1 MLLYADDMVLMA
13 TCPVDLQQQLDLLYE
28 FCTSKGLQVNLEK
41 TGIVVYRKAGSK
53 LAQGLQWLYD
63 GKQVQ
68 VSDSFRYIG
77 VWLHST
83 KGLSVAKDALKAT
96 GQRAM
101 WAMLGKYKHM
111 ELRDFSMKTHIF
123 DTLVKPVLAYGC

>member
-1 MLLYADDMVLMA
+1 M
-13 TCPVDLQQQLDLLYE
+13 
-28 FCTSKGLQVNLEK
+28 NLEK
-41 TGIVVYRKAGSK
+41 TEIVVYQNAGSK

-68 VSDSFRYIG
+68 VWDSFRYIG

-83 KGLSVAKDALKAT
+83 KGLSVAKDALKAA

-101 WAMLGKYKHM
+101 WAMLGNYKHM
-111 ELRDFSMKTHIF
+111 EFARSFHEDSH
-123 DTLVKPVLAYGC
+123 V